1 MQVYQENSSVVST
14 STTSGPTTDKSAIET
29 TVVVDDGQIMVLGGL
44 LKDEF
49 GDGEDRVPGL
59 ASLPLVG
66 NLFKSGS
73 RKRVKTNLLVFLRPV
88 VMRTQADATALTLD
102 RYEAIR
108 ARQQTSQP
116 TPSATLGNINDAP
129 VLPALPERPAATPS
143 APMAPTAPAAPRTP
157 ASSNGSL
164 P

>member
-1 MQVYQENSSVVST
+1 M
-14 STTSGPTTDKSAIET
+14 
-29 TVVVDDGQIMVLGGL
+29 VVDDGQIMVLGGL